1 MDDFELFLNEGPK
14 VAGDES
20 HANSETSLFDPLNL
34 TPARP
39 EVRSSTA
46 SRTAGAGIRHDRDSQ
61 GYQGF
66 SSGKAIDANV
76 SALTLAERHLVGALL
91 ADNACYGLVSHLRP
105 DDFCDVVCGRIFR
118 VIQDVMEGEIPGT
131 SFVDPITCS
140 AFPEVGRLITPA
152 RLRGMV
158 EQVGQISEETLGAHA
173 DLIHRQGARRHLA
186 KRIAEVQIL
195 VENEASTETQISRAI
210 RLVNDTV
217 DESMGQGGF
226 RGMGHFSTLA
236 LDEMTRSIEEGTSV
250 TGILT
255 PWDELNEK
263 ICSLMPGQVVIV
275 AARPAMGKTSF
286 AFGLVRGAAKQG
298 KYVQVFSLEMGGVEL
313 SKRMLSME
321 SGVPGER
328 IRRGTLSQEDFV
340 ALGKANER
348 IKSMPILLDEEPRQT
363 MAKIRA
369 SARKAARMGQL
380 DMIVIDYLQLIEGE
394 GGGKRRQ
401 EEITDISRETKLL
414 AKELGVPCIM
424 LSQLNRNLEQRPDK
438 RPVMSDLRESGAI
451 EQDADV
457 IIFLYRDEVYNP
469 NTLDVGVAEIII
481 GKQRAG
487 STGTIRLKFNKET
500 TEFESLEAL

>member
-1 MDDFELFLNEGPK
+1 MDDFEIFLNEGPNAADSEPQCHAE
-14 VAGDES
+14 AGVLSSMSALPGRAE
-20 HANSETSLFDPLNL
+20 A
-34 TPARP
+34 
-39 EVRSSTA
+39 RSSVGF
-46 SRTAGAGIRHDRDSQ
+46 RTEREGQ
-61 GYQGF
+61 GYHGF

-105 DDFCDVVCGRIFR
+105 EDFCDVVCGRIFR

-131 SFVDPITCS
+131 PFIDPITCS

-158 EQVGQISEETLGAHA
+158 EQVGQISEEALNAQA
-173 DLIHRQGARRHLA
+173 DLIHRHGARRRLA
-186 KRIAEVQIL
+186 KRIAEVQML

-210 RLVNDTV
+210 RLVNDSV
-217 DESMGQGGF
+217 DEATGQAGF

-236 LDEMTRSIEEGTSV
+236 LDEMTRSIEEGTST

-255 PWDELNEK
+255 PWEKLNEK
-263 ICSLMPGQVVIV
+263 ICSLLPGQVVIV
-275 AARPAMGKTSF
+275 AGRPAMGKTSF
-286 AFGLVRGAAKQG
+286 AFGIIRGAAQQN

-321 SGVPGER
+321 SGVSGER
-328 IRRGTLSQEDFV
+328 IRRGTLSQDDFI

-380 DMIVIDYLQLIEGE
+380 DLIVIDYLQLIEGD
-394 GGGKRRQ
+394 GGGKRRS
-401 EEITDISRETKLL
+401 EEITDISREAKLL
-414 AKELGVPCIM
+414 AKELGVPCVM

-451 EQDADV
+451 EQDADL

-469 NTLDVGVAEIII
+469 NTLDAGVAEIII
-481 GKQRAG
+481 GKQRSG
-487 STGTIRLKFNKET
+487 STGTVRLRFNNET
-500 TEFESLEAL
+500 TEFEDLKEL